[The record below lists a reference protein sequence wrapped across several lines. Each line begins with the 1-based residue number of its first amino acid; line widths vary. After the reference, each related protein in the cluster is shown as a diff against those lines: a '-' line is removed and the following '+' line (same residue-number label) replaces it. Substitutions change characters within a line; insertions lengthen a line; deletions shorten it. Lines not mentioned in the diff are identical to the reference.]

1 MNVIGTAGH
10 VDHGKSTIIKN
21 LTSIDPDRLKEE
33 KEREMTIDLG
43 FAWLNNTNTNEPVG
57 IIDVPGHED
66 LVDNMLKGVFAIDL
80 ALLVVAATES
90 IKQQTIEHLEILKLL
105 NIPRIILIVTKKDLA
120 SEEMIAGTLSDTKN
134 LLKDYEY
141 DESKNIVVDS
151 TNSEDINKLKNLIFA
166 ELNELT
172 PPKISSNARMYTD
185 RVFHKKGYGTI
196 VTGTLLEGKLKTG
209 QDVYLNGVTKSRIR
223 GLQSYDQNLNTANAK
238 TRLAINLT
246 NIDKNSLSKGDHI
259 TSEFL
264 PELNNSFDAIIKL
277 SKSFKKSIKH
287 NSTIQAFI
295 GSRQINCR
303 LILGNLKEINDQT
316 SHYVHLRSEKKISC
330 KVNDPVIL
338 RSSGETIAG
347 GEILNTGSSL
357 KLFKSPVY
365 KEYLDALSKN
375 DIQNAAEKLININKV
390 ITLGKLKIQ
399 LNQNI
404 DEIKNNLLNLQK
416 NKTIIIIK
424 HNSNKDIQ
432 LIDVKWWLKKS
443 NEMLKILQNFHSN
456 FPLRDGIN
464 KKELIQKLFPGYET
478 RIASNLFDIL
488 GQNSKFN
495 HKSDLVSLNEN
506 NNSRSEHTEEISE
519 IIKSISNNTN
529 PLIQTGEIDKEVI
542 SYLINKSIIIRL
554 ANGIYVKQEWFNL
567 SKEKILKHFE
577 DNDKLEIQTAKSILN
592 TSRKITVA
600 FLEKLDSDN
609 TTKRIENNRILMK

>member
-1 MNVIGTAGH
+1 M
-10 VDHGKSTIIKN
+10 
-21 LTSIDPDRLKEE
+21 
-33 KEREMTIDLG
+33 
-43 FAWLNNTNTNEPVG
+43 F
-57 IIDVPGHED
+57 
-66 LVDNMLKGVFAIDL
+66 
-80 ALLVVAATES
+80 ALLAA
-90 IKQQTIEHLEILKLL
+90 
-105 NIPRIILIVTKKDLA
+105 P
-120 SEEMIAGTLSDTKN
+120 
-134 LLKDYEY
+134 
-141 DESKNIVVDS
+141 
-151 TNSEDINKLKNLIFA
+151 
-166 ELNELT
+166 T
-172 PPKISSNARMYTD
+172 P
-185 RVFHKKGYGTI
+185 
-196 VTGTLLEGKLKTG
+196 
-209 QDVYLNGVTKSRIR
+209 
-223 GLQSYDQNLNTANAK
+223 
-238 TRLAINLT
+238 
-246 NIDKNSLSKGDHI
+246 
-259 TSEFL
+259 
-264 PELNNSFDAIIKL
+264 NSFDSIIKL

-464 KKELIQKLFPGYET
+464 KKELIQKLFPGYER
-478 RIASNLFDIL
+478 RIAHHS
-488 GQNSKFN
+488 
-495 HKSDLVSLNEN
+495 
-506 NNSRSEHTEEISE
+506 
-519 IIKSISNNTN
+519 
-529 PLIQTGEIDKEVI
+529 
-542 SYLINKSIIIRL
+542 
-554 ANGIYVKQEWFNL
+554 
-567 SKEKILKHFE
+567 
-577 DNDKLEIQTAKSILN
+577 
-592 TSRKITVA
+592 
-600 FLEKLDSDN
+600 
-609 TTKRIENNRILMK
+609 LMKLKT

>member
-1 MNVIGTAGH
+1 MHVIGTAGH
-10 VDHGKSTIIKN
+10 VDHGKSTLIKN

-43 FAWLNNTNTNEPVG
+43 FAWLNNKHTNNPIG

-120 SEEMIAGTLSDTKN
+120 SEEMKNKTLSDAIN
-134 LLKDYEY
+134 LLKDYGYE
-141 DESKNIVVDS
+141 ESKYIVVDS
-151 TNSEDINKLKNLIFA
+151 ASIEDINQLKNLIFS

-172 PPKISSNARMYTD
+172 TAKISANARMYTD

-196 VTGTLLEGKLKTG
+196 ITGTLLEGNLKTG
-209 QDVYLNGVTKSRIR
+209 QDVYLNGITKSRIR
-223 GLQSYDQNLNTANAK
+223 GLQTYDQNVNTANAK

-246 NIDKNSLSKGDHI
+246 NIEKNSISKGDHI
-259 TSEFL
+259 TSEL
-264 PELNNSFDAIIKL
+264 IPELNNSFDAVIRV
-277 SKSFKKSIKH
+277 SKSSKKSIKH

-303 LILGNLKEINDQT
+303 LILRNLKEINDQNN
-316 SHYVHLRSEKKISC
+316 HYVHLKSDKKISC
-330 KVNDPVIL
+330 KVNDPIIL

-357 KLFKSPVY
+357 KLFKTPIY
-365 KEYLDALSKN
+365 REYLDALSKN
-375 DIQNAAEKLININKV
+375 DIQNAAERLININKV
-390 ITLGKLKIQ
+390 ITLGELKTQ

-424 HNSNKDIQ
+424 NNANKDIQ

-443 NEMLKILQNFHSN
+443 KEMIKILQNFHNN

-478 RIASNLFDIL
+478 RTASNLFNIM
-488 GQNSKFN
+488 GQNPKFN
-495 HKSDLVSLNEN
+495 HKSDLIALNEN
-506 NNSRSEHTEEISE
+506 NNSKSEHTEEISR
-519 IIKSISNNTN
+519 IIKSINNNIN

-554 ANGIYVKQEWFNL
+554 SNGIYVKQEWFNL
-567 SKEKILKHFE
+567 SKEKILKHFKL
-577 DNDKLEIQTAKSILN
+577 NDRLEIQTAKSILN

-609 TTKRIENNRILMK
+609 TTKRIENNRILIK

>member
-1 MNVIGTAGH
+1 MHVIGTAGH
-10 VDHGKSTIIKN
+10 VDHGKSTLIKN

-43 FAWLNNTNTNEPVG
+43 FAWFDNKHTNDPIG

-80 ALLVVAATES
+80 ALFVVAATES

-120 SEEMIAGTLSDTKN
+120 SEEMKTNTLSDAQN
-134 LLKDYEY
+134 LLKNYGYE
-141 DESKNIVVDS
+141 ESKYIVVDS
-151 TNSEDINKLKNLIFA
+151 TNNEDINKLKKLIFS

-172 PPKISSNARMYTD
+172 PPKISSKARMYTD

-196 VTGTLLEGKLKTG
+196 VTGTLLEGNLKTG
-209 QDVYLNGVTKSRIR
+209 QDVYLNGITKSRIR
-223 GLQSYDQNLNTANAK
+223 GLHTYDQNVNTANAK

-246 NIDKNSLSKGDHI
+246 NIDKNSISKGDHI
-259 TSEFL
+259 TSEL
-264 PELNNSFDAIIKL
+264 IPELHNSFDAIIRL
-277 SKSFKKSIKH
+277 SKSFKKPIRH

-303 LILGNLKEINDQT
+303 LILSNLKEINDENN
-316 SHYVHLRSEKKISC
+316 HYVHLKSDQKISC
-330 KVNDPVIL
+330 KVNAPIIL

-357 KLFKSPVY
+357 KLFKTLIY
-365 KEYLDALSKN
+365 KEYLNALSKN

-390 ITLGKLKIQ
+390 ITISKLTTQ
-399 LNQNI
+399 LNQSI
-404 DEIKNNLLNLQK
+404 DEIKNSLLNLQK

-424 HNSNKDIQ
+424 NNANKDIQ

-443 NEMLKILQNFHSN
+443 NEMIKILQNFHKN
-456 FPLRDGIN
+456 FPLRDGMN
-464 KKELIQKLFPGYET
+464 KKELIQKLFPKYET
-478 RIASNLFDIL
+478 RTASSLFNVL
-488 GQNSKFN
+488 GQNPKFN
-495 HKSDLVSLNEN
+495 HKSDLISLNEN
-506 NNSRSEHTEEISE
+506 NNFRSEHTEEISE
-519 IIKSISNNTN
+519 IIKLINNNTN

>member
-1 MNVIGTAGH
+1 MHVIGTAGH
-10 VDHGKSTIIKN
+10 VDHGKSTLIKN

-43 FAWLNNTNTNEPVG
+43 FAWFDNKHTNDPIG

-80 ALLVVAATES
+80 ALFVVAATES

-120 SEEMIAGTLSDTKN
+120 SEEMKTNTLSDAQN
-134 LLKDYEY
+134 LLKNYGYE
-141 DESKNIVVDS
+141 ESKYIVVDS
-151 TNSEDINKLKNLIFA
+151 TNNEDINKLKKLIFS

-172 PPKISSNARMYTD
+172 PPKFSSKARMYTD

-196 VTGTLLEGKLKTG
+196 VTGTLLEGNLKTG
-209 QDVYLNGVTKSRIR
+209 QDVYLNGITKSRIR
-223 GLQSYDQNLNTANAK
+223 GLHTYDQNVNTANAK

-246 NIDKNSLSKGDHI
+246 NIDKNSISKGDHI
-259 TSEFL
+259 TSEL
-264 PELNNSFDAIIKL
+264 IPELHNSFDAIIRL
-277 SKSFKKSIKH
+277 SKSFKKPIRH

-303 LILGNLKEINDQT
+303 LILSNLKEINDENN
-316 SHYVHLRSEKKISC
+316 HYVHLKSDQKISC
-330 KVNDPVIL
+330 KVNAPIIL

-357 KLFKSPVY
+357 KLFKTLIY
-365 KEYLDALSKN
+365 KEYLNALSKN

-390 ITLGKLKIQ
+390 ITISKLTTQ
-399 LNQNI
+399 LNQSI
-404 DEIKNNLLNLQK
+404 DEIKNSLLNLQK

-424 HNSNKDIQ
+424 NNANKDIQ

-443 NEMLKILQNFHSN
+443 NEMIKILQNFHKN
-456 FPLRDGIN
+456 FPLRDGMN
-464 KKELIQKLFPGYET
+464 KKELIQKLFPKYET
-478 RIASNLFDIL
+478 RTASSLFNVL
-488 GQNSKFN
+488 GQNPKFN
-495 HKSDLVSLNEN
+495 HKSDLISLNEN
-506 NNSRSEHTEEISE
+506 NNFRSEHTEEISE
-519 IIKSISNNTN
+519 IIKLINNNTN

>member
-1 MNVIGTAGH
+1 MHVIGTAGH
-10 VDHGKSTIIKN
+10 VDHGKSTLIKN

-43 FAWLNNTNTNEPVG
+43 FAWFDNKHTNDPIG

-80 ALLVVAATES
+80 ALFVVAATES

-120 SEEMIAGTLSDTKN
+120 SEEMKTNTLSDAQN
-134 LLKDYEY
+134 LLKNYGYE
-141 DESKNIVVDS
+141 ESKYIVVDS
-151 TNSEDINKLKNLIFA
+151 TNNEDINKLKKLIFS

-172 PPKISSNARMYTD
+172 PTKISSNARMYTD

-196 VTGTLLEGKLKTG
+196 VTGTLLEGNLKTG
-209 QDVYLNGVTKSRIR
+209 QDVYLNGITKSRIR
-223 GLQSYDQNLNTANAK
+223 GLHTYDQNVNTANAK

-246 NIDKNSLSKGDHI
+246 NIDKNSISKGDHI
-259 TSEFL
+259 TSEL
-264 PELNNSFDAIIKL
+264 IPELHNSFDAIIRL
-277 SKSFKKSIKH
+277 SKSFKKPIRH

-303 LILGNLKEINDQT
+303 LILSNLKEINDENN
-316 SHYVHLRSEKKISC
+316 HYVHLKSDQKISC
-330 KVNDPVIL
+330 KVNAPIIL

-357 KLFKSPVY
+357 KLFKTLIY
-365 KEYLDALSKN
+365 KEYLNALSKN

-390 ITLGKLKIQ
+390 ITISKLTTQ
-399 LNQNI
+399 LNQSI
-404 DEIKNNLLNLQK
+404 DEIKNSLLNLQK

-424 HNSNKDIQ
+424 NNANKDIQ

-443 NEMLKILQNFHSN
+443 NEMIKILQNFHKN
-456 FPLRDGIN
+456 FPLRDGMN
-464 KKELIQKLFPGYET
+464 KKELIQKLFPKYET
-478 RIASNLFDIL
+478 RTASSLFNVL
-488 GQNSKFN
+488 GQNPKFN
-495 HKSDLVSLNEN
+495 HKSDLISLNEN
-506 NNSRSEHTEEISE
+506 NNFRSEHTEEISE
-519 IIKSISNNTN
+519 IIKLINNNTN